1 MTQQIG
7 VGDIERR
14 LPPAWPVDVLP
25 QIAAMNGA
33 AARKI
38 VVLDDDPTG
47 TQTVHGIPVLTT
59 WSVDA
64 LVAELAGEHAAFYV
78 LTNSRSL
85 TSESACALGSE
96 IGANLRA
103 AAQRARVAVVPIS
116 RSDST
121 LRGHFPVEV
130 DALAVALDLG
140 AAPRLIAPAFIAGGR
155 YTIDD
160 VHYVA
165 QGDVLMPAA
174 ETEFARDAVF
184 GYCASNLR
192 EWVQEK
198 SGGAILAADVR
209 AISLP
214 DIRHGGPERV
224 AQLLRALPP
233 SAVCVVNAAAE
244 RDLEVVALACAQV
257 ESEGRALL
265 YRCAASLARARIG
278 LAARPLLTRADLI
291 DGAARSG
298 GLIVVGS
305 YVPKSSEQLTRL
317 LATGVSALEVRVD
330 ALLSNAARAGEIARV
345 AAEANAQIAAGRDVV
360 IYTSRALITSADAAG
375 SLAIG
380 NTVSDGLVGIVR
392 AIQAHPRYLL
402 AKGGITSSDVAT
414 KGLDIKR
421 ALVLG
426 QLLPGVPVWRAGEE
440 SRFPGMAYIIFPGN
454 VGGPDAVANAVA
466 ALKQ

>member
-1 MTQQIG
+1 MTQPFG

-14 LPPAWPVDVLP
+14 LPPVWPVDVLP
-25 QIAAMNGA
+25 QIAAMNRA

-64 LVAELAGEHAAFYV
+64 LTAELAGEHDAFYV

-85 TSESACALGSE
+85 TPASARALAGD
-96 IGANLRA
+96 IGANLYA
-103 AAQRARVAVVPIS
+103 AAQRTNVAVVPIS

-130 DALAVALDLG
+130 DALADALNLS
-140 AAPRLIAPAFIAGGR
+140 AAPRLIAPAFFAGGR

-165 QGDVLMPAA
+165 QGEVLTPAA

-184 GYCASNLR
+184 GYRASNLR
-192 EWVQEK
+192 DWVQEK
-198 SGGAILAADVR
+198 TAGAIQAADVR
-209 AISLP
+209 AISLL
-214 DIRHGGPERV
+214 DIRQGGPERV

-244 RDLEVVALACAQV
+244 RDLDVVALACALV
-257 ESEGRALL
+257 EAEGCALL
-265 YRCAASLARARIG
+265 YRSAASLARARIG
-278 LAARPLLTRADLI
+278 LAARPLLTRADLL
-291 DGAARSG
+291 DGDARSG

-305 YVPKSSEQLTRL
+305 YVPKSSEQLARL

-330 ALLSNAARAGEIARV
+330 ALLSEAARAGEIARV
-345 AAEANAQIAAGRDVV
+345 AAGADAHIAAGRNVA
-360 IYTSRALITSADAAG
+360 IYTSRALVTGADAAG

-380 NTVSDGLVGIVR
+380 NTVSEGLVGIVR
-392 AIQAHPRYLL
+392 AIQARPRYLL

-414 KGLDIKR
+414 KGLGIKR

-426 QLLPGVPVWRAGEE
+426 QLLPGVPVWRAGAE
-440 SRFPGMAYIIFPGN
+440 SRFPGMAYIVFPGN
-454 VGGPDAVANAVA
+454 VGGPDAVADAVA
-466 ALKQ
+466 ALRQ

>member
-1 MTQQIG
+1 MPSLSETLTA
-7 VGDIERR
+7 
-14 LPPAWPVDVLP
+14 LPPVWPDDVLP
-25 QIAAMNGA
+25 QIAAMNRA
-33 AARKI
+33 AARKV

-64 LVAELAGEHAAFYV
+64 LAAELAGEHAAFYV

-85 TSESACALGSE
+85 PPAAARTLAGE

-103 AAQRARVAVVPIS
+103 AALRAGVAVVPIS

-130 DALAVALDLG
+130 DALAEALDLS
-140 AAPRLIAPAFIAGGR
+140 AAPRLIAPAFFAGGR
-155 YTIDD
+155 YTIADM
-160 VHYVA
+160 HYVA
-165 QGDVLMPAA
+165 QGDALTPAA
-174 ETEFARDAVF
+174 DTEFARDAAF
-184 GYCASNLR
+184 GYRASNLR
-192 EWVQEK
+192 DWVQEK
-198 SGGAILAADVR
+198 TGGAIHAADVR
-209 AISLP
+209 AIALD
-214 DIRHGGPERV
+214 DIRRGGPERV

-244 RDLEVVALACAQV
+244 RDLDVVALACVHV

-265 YRCAASLARARIG
+265 YRSAASLARARIG

-291 DGAARSG
+291 DGAAGSG

-305 YVPKSSEQLTRL
+305 YVPKSSEQLARL
-317 LATGVSALEVRVD
+317 LATGVTALEVRVD
-330 ALLSNAARAGEIARV
+330 ALLSDGARADEIARV
-345 AAEANAQIAAGRDVV
+345 AAEADAHLAAGSDVA
-360 IYTSRALITSADAAG
+360 IYTSRVLITGADAAS

-380 NTVSDGLVGIVR
+380 NTVSDGLVAMVR
-392 AIQAHPRYLL
+392 AIQARPRYLL

-414 KGLDIKR
+414 KGLGIKR

-426 QLLPGVPVWRAGEE
+426 QLLPGVPVWRAGAE
-440 SRFPGMAYIIFPGN
+440 SRFPGMAYIVFPGN
-454 VGGPDAVANAVA
+454 VGGPDAVADAVT
-466 ALKQ
+466 ALRQ